1 MARIEK
7 HQDLYRMW
15 KTELRRRPMERAITR
30 RRIRCEGRHFVF
42 ASRAS
47 GDQKL
52 GRIFSVPSYALNSN
66 NRVEI
71 KVDYLKT
78 KI

>member
-1 MARIEK
+1 M
-7 HQDLYRMW
+7 
-15 KTELRRRPMERAITR
+15 
-30 RRIRCEGRHFVF
+30 F

>member
-15 KTELRRRPMERAITR
+15 KTELPRRPMERAITR
-30 RRIRCEGRHFVF
+30 RRIRCEGRHIVF
-42 ASRAS
+42 ASTS

-52 GRIFSVPSYALNSN
+52 GRIFSVPRYALNSN

-71 KVDYLKT
+71 KVDYVKT